1 MSALAKQLKG
11 ELTPRLKASKDA
23 GKIIL
28 AEIKN
33 PTGYSLH
40 QDESMGW
47 VPVVTI
53 ATASQIKKCSG
64 LFPKNSGALLMP
76 LQAGGCFYYQPD
88 LRYPKGDKKEARKT
102 YVTICGKLLKAGVTF
117 PRPSALIAKQVAA
130 HHPSNFKLLKSIKKA
145 VDPNNIMNPRKLGL

>member
-1 MSALAKQLKG
+1 LSALAKLLKG
-11 ELTPRLKASKDA
+11 ELTPRLKASKNA
-23 GKIIL
+23 GRIIL

-47 VPVVTI
+47 APVVTI

-88 LRYPKGDKKEARKT
+88 LRYPKGDGKKARKT
-102 YVTICGKLLKAGVTF
+102 YATICGKLLKAGVTF
-117 PRPSALIAKQVAA
+117 PRPSAPIAKQVVA
-130 HHPSNFKLLKSIKKA
+130 HYPSNFKLLKSIKKA